1 MQVGAQD
8 GIDLLRLHA
17 GCAQAVQERHIE
29 LMEAGKALSVLVVA
43 STAVQQ
49 HGVATGAD
57 QPGMD
62 AADQPVFARRIM
74 MRHQPVEMACQHLP
88 LETVEIVFR
97 RSAGE
102 ANLLLYPDYRHV
114 SDRPSPSPSA
124 PRLPRIMRSGIR
136 KTCADLCW
144 ALGARC
150 MMPCN
155 ILSAGS
161 DIRRRPPL
169 CSNAKAATAWW
180 RCCAST
186 AVSRSIG

>member
-1 MQVGAQD
+1 MQVGAQDAQD

-17 GCAQAVQERHIE
+17 GCAQAVQERDIE
-29 LMEAGKALSVLVVA
+29 LMEAGKARSVLVVA
-43 STAVQQ
+43 GTAVQQ

-62 AADQPVFARRIM
+62 AADQTVFARRLM

-114 SDRPSPSPSA
+114 SDRPGRHRNLLSFPLARRPKGQNM
-124 PRLPRIMRSGIR
+124 PRSSRLARIPKQSRSGHAIV
-136 KTCADLCW
+136 TFDH
-144 ALGARC
+144 
-150 MMPCN
+150 
-155 ILSAGS
+155 S
-161 DIRRRPPL
+161 
-169 CSNAKAATAWW
+169 
-180 RCCAST
+180 
-186 AVSRSIG
+186 